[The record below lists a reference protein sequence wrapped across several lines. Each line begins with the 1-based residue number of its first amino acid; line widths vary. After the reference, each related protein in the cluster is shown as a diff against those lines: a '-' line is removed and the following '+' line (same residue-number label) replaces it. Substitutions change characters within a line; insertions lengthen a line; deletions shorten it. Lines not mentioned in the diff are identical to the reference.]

1 MGTVHQELF
10 FIHYYSS
17 KYRISKCFD
26 ATKTF
31 GGGWRLQ
38 AANSPFLHSC
48 PSVPREFHPSSSRV
62 ERGKMAQMSLG
73 LQNKS
78 FKSCHQP
85 PAQGCGNMHSFLTP
99 YSNLPQT
106 PICWKHSLT
115 CPLPC
120 QQYPEKQK
128 CRVPDKQN
136 RGFTFSSSLS
146 APDP

>member
-31 GGGWRLQ
+31 GGRWRLQ

-85 PAQGCGNMHSFLTP
+85 PAQGCGNMNSFLTP